1 MLYKDGDIF
10 AQLDNT
16 INSPQHGANVAFRP
30 ANLDQT
36 WPPRAAK
43 MAPNLDPLNHSKTTP
58 LHLACGEGWLDVV
71 RFLLGQ
77 NVNFPTSATR
87 DFMKG
92 TDKTPL
98 FALVTESSSHK
109 NQGEGI

>member
-1 MLYKDGDIF
+1 MVVQDKRG
-10 AQLDNT
+10 NT
-16 INSPQHGANVAFRP
+16 ALHLACQENQMDVVKT
-30 ANLDQT
+30 L
-36 WPPRAAK
+36 AAK

-58 LHLACGEGWLDVV
+58 LHLACRGGWLDVV

-98 FALVTESSSHK
+98 FALTESNSQK
-109 NQGEGI
+109 NQGEVIYVTLLLIFEPFVS